1 MSFKGRSIILLS
13 SLVSLISRVSAVS
26 FAIAALCVP
35 LLLLLTI
42 QQVISRYFFNVS
54 SIALQELQWHLFGV
68 IITLSLA
75 HALQLNHHVRV
86 DILSNRFSSRMRRA
100 IHVAGFSLLIPLA
113 LSLACFGI
121 EDVIAA
127 RSYPTSTPASF
138 YSTLLFGTDSIIFP
152 VVDHLETLLRNT
164 ILVGEGS
171 SDAGGLEARWIIKS
185 AFPLGMIL
193 LALQSIALLLL
204 CLMPSLRK
212 NVQNNMNWL
221 E

>member
-1 MSFKGRSIILLS
+1 MILLS
-13 SLVSLISRVSAVS
+13 LLISIISRISAIS
-26 FAIAALCVP
+26 FAIAGFCVP

-42 QQVISRYFFNVS
+42 QQVISRYFFNVN

-86 DILSNRFSSRMRRA
+86 DILSNRFSARMRRA
-100 IHVAGFSLLIPLA
+100 VHVAGFSLLIPL
-113 LSLACFGI
+113 SLALAYFGI
-121 EDVIAA
+121 DDVIAA
-127 RSYPTSTPASF
+127 RSYPTSTPPSF
-138 YSTLLFGTDSIIFP
+138 YSTLLFGTDSFLFP
-152 VVDHLETLLRNT
+152 IADTVESFLRNT

-171 SDAGGLEARWIIKS
+171 SDAGGLESRWIIKS

-212 NVQNNMNWL
+212 NARNNINWL